1 MRQHPQHGSAVA
13 HSGPKFVPT
22 PGTFKRRELRFA
34 ALPPEQT
41 QRALVLLR
49 GLEGLRVAPIE
60 GRRALVVSY
69 DIFNYTLEG
78 LEEALRQE
86 GFHLDNSLFPKLMRA
101 LIRYCEQTQLHTLRS
116 PQRLIKKSN
125 EVYVKAWDHH
135 LHGDHDDTPP
145 ELREYK

>member
-1 MRQHPQHGSAVA
+1 MRQNAHHGSAP
-13 HSGPKFVPT
+13 HSGPGFVPT

-34 ALPPEQT
+34 ALPQNQT
-41 QRALVLLR
+41 QRALTLLR
-49 GLEGLRVAPIE
+49 GLEGLRVEPVV
-60 GRRALVVSY
+60 GRRALFVYY

-78 LEEALRQE
+78 LEEALVQQ
-86 GFHLDNSLFPKLMRA
+86 GFHLDNSLFSKLMRA

-135 LHGDHDDTPP
+135 LHGDRDDTPP

>member
-1 MRQHPQHGSAVA
+1 MRQSAQHGGEV
-13 HSGPKFVPT
+13 HSGPTFVPT
-22 PGTFKRRELRFA
+22 PGTFKRRELRFS
-34 ALPPEQT
+34 ALPEDQT
-41 QRALVLLR
+41 QRALILLR
-49 GLEGLRVAPIE
+49 GLEGLRVDTIT
-60 GRRALVVSY
+60 GRRALSVSY

-78 LEEALRQE
+78 LEEALMQQ
-86 GFHLDNSLFPKLMRA
+86 GFHLDNSLFCKFMRA

>member
-1 MRQHPQHGSAVA
+1 MRHPPQHGSAI
-13 HSGPKFVPT
+13 HSGPRFVPT
-22 PGTFKRRELRFA
+22 PGTFKRRELRFS
-34 ALPPEQT
+34 ALPQNQT
-41 QRALVLLR
+41 ERALVLLR
-49 GLEGLRVAPIE
+49 GLERLRVEPVT
-60 GRRALVVSY
+60 GRRALFVSY
-69 DIFNYTLEG
+69 DIFDYTLEG
-78 LEEALRQE
+78 LEEALMQQ
-86 GFHLDNSLFPKLMRA
+86 GFHLDNSLLSKLMRA

>member
-1 MRQHPQHGSAVA
+1 MRQTAQHGGEV
-13 HSGPKFVPT
+13 HSGPTFVPT

-34 ALPPEQT
+34 ALPEGQT
-41 QRALVLLR
+41 LRALTLLR
-49 GLEGLRVAPIE
+49 GLDGLRVDSIA
-60 GRRALVVSY
+60 GRRALSVSY

-78 LEEALRQE
+78 LEEALTQQ
-86 GFHLDNSLFPKLMRA
+86 GFHLDNSLFCKLMRA

>member
-1 MRQHPQHGSAVA
+1 MRQSAQYGSAV
-13 HSGPKFVPT
+13 HSGPKFVPR
-22 PGTFKRRELRFA
+22 PGTFKHRELRFS
-34 ALPPEQT
+34 ALPENQT
-41 QRALVLLR
+41 QRALILLR
-49 GLEGLRVAPIE
+49 GLDGLSVERIE
-60 GRRALVVSY
+60 GRRALSVSY
-69 DIFNYTLEG
+69 DIFNFTLEG
-78 LEEALRQE
+78 LEEPLTQQ
-86 GFHLDNSLFPKLMRA
+86 GFHLDNSLFSKLMRA

>member
-1 MRQHPQHGSAVA
+1 MRQSAQHGSTA

-22 PGTFKRRELRFA
+22 PGTYKRRELRFGA
-34 ALPPEQT
+34 MPPEQT
-41 QRALVLLR
+41 GRAFALLS
-49 GLEGLRVAPIE
+49 GLEGLKVEAVE
-60 GRRALVVSY
+60 GRRALIVSY
-69 DIFNYTLEG
+69 DLFSYTLEG

-86 GFHLDNSLFPKLMRA
+86 GFHLDNTLYSKIIRA
-101 LIRYCEQTQLHTLRS
+101 LARYCEQTQLHTLRS

-135 LHGDHDDTPP
+135 LHGDHDETPP

>member
-1 MRQHPQHGSAVA
+1 MRQNAQHGRAV
-13 HSGPKFVPT
+13 HSGPTFVPT
-22 PGTFKRRELRFA
+22 PGTFKRRELRFST
-34 ALPPEQT
+34 LPENQT
-41 QRALVLLR
+41 QRALILLR
-49 GLEGLRVAPIE
+49 GLDGLSVERIE
-60 GRRALVVSY
+60 GRRALSVSY
-69 DIFNYTLEG
+69 DLFDYTLEG
-78 LEEALRQE
+78 LEEALMQE
-86 GFHLDNSLFPKLMRA
+86 GFHLDNALFSKLMRA

>member
-1 MRQHPQHGSAVA
+1 MRQSAQHGGEV
-13 HSGPKFVPT
+13 HSGPTFVPT
-22 PGTFKRRELRFA
+22 PGTLKRRELRFA
-34 ALPPEQT
+34 ALPENQT

-49 GLEGLRVAPIE
+49 GLEGLRVDLVV
-60 GRRALVVSY
+60 GRRALTVSY

-78 LEEALRQE
+78 LEEALVQQ
-86 GFHLDNSLFPKLMRA
+86 GFHLDNSLFCKLMRA

-145 ELREYK
+145 ELRDVK

>member
-1 MRQHPQHGSAVA
+1 MRQPAQHGGEI
-13 HSGPKFVPT
+13 HSGPTFVPT
-22 PGTFKRRELRFA
+22 PGTSKRRELRFA
-34 ALPPEQT
+34 ALPPGQT
-41 QRALVLLR
+41 QRALTLLR
-49 GLEGLRVAPIE
+49 GLDGLRVEAVD

-78 LEEALRQE
+78 LEEALMQQ
-86 GFHLDNSLFPKLMRA
+86 GFHLDNSLWSKLMRA

-135 LHGDHDDTPP
+135 LHGDHDDTPL

>member
-1 MRQHPQHGSAVA
+1 MRQNAQHGRAV
-13 HSGPKFVPT
+13 HSGPTFVPT
-22 PGTFKRRELRFA
+22 PGTFKRRELRFST
-34 ALPPEQT
+34 LPENQT
-41 QRALVLLR
+41 QRALILLR
-49 GLEGLRVAPIE
+49 GLDGLRVERIE
-60 GRRALVVSY
+60 GRRALSVAY
-69 DIFNYTLEG
+69 DIFDYTLEG
-78 LEEALRQE
+78 LEEALMQE
-86 GFHLDNSLFPKLMRA
+86 GFHLDNSLFSKLMRA

>member
-1 MRQHPQHGSAVA
+1 MRHHPHHGSAV
-13 HSGPKFVPT
+13 HSGPRFVPT

-34 ALPPEQT
+34 ALPPNQT
-41 QRALVLLR
+41 ERALVLLR
-49 GLEGLRVAPIE
+49 GLERLRVEPAA
-60 GRRALVVSY
+60 GRRALFVSY
-69 DIFNYTLEG
+69 DIFDYTLEG
-78 LEEALRQE
+78 LEEALMQQ
-86 GFHLDNSLFPKLMRA
+86 GFHLDNSLFSKLMRA